1 MRNNNIIIINF
12 KFILIHVDTATV
24 AFKGLI
30 STKET
35 H

>member
-12 KFILIHVDTATV
+12 ILIYVDIATV